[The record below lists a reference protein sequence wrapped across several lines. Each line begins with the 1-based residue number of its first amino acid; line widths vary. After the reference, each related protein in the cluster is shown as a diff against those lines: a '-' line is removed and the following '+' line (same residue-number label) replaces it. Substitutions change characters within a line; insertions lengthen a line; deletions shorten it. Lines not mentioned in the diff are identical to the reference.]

1 MAAFNEGQWTRTK
14 EGWQIIVTVNR
25 HWEAPKVG
33 SGKGQSVQ
41 AKVVK
46 RGEYASRV
54 QPSQLVLTSNVFSDR
69 QTGLPKAFA
78 VEG

>member
-1 MAAFNEGQWTRTK
+1 MAAFNEAQWTRTK
-14 EGWQIIVTVNR
+14 DGWQIIVTFNR

-33 SGKGQSVQ
+33 SGKGGVVA

-54 QPSQLVLTSNVFSDR
+54 KPSNLKLTSNVFTDR
-69 QTGLPKAFA
+69 RTGLPKASA
-78 VEG
+78 EET